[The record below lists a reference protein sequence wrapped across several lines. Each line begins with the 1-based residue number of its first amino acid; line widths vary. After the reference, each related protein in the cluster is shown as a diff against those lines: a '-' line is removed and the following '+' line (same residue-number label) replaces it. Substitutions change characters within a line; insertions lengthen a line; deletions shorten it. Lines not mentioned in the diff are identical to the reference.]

1 VPDNERAGIVAV
13 NLIALEMASK
23 QGGEVT
29 FAVEYNGTTIEL
41 PLKLL
46 NFKEL
51 TAMAGGNGVN
61 SFLLIAIDKGA
72 NNKTSALTTSL
83 NSSKAQVIEG
93 PANFETFIVNGATMV
108 PVNSFSGYVS
118 RTFKTYANVDASQ
131 SAVVWLDTITGTLS
145 YVPTTFKTENGV
157 TRATFKRKG
166 NSAYALVR
174 NAHSFSDLGK
184 HWAAETVQM
193 MARKFIVEGRSVT
206 KFEPDKA
213 ITRGEFATYIAKGLG
228 LTGDRAAAAKFSDV
242 NKDTVMG
249 AYIGAASAAGIVNGV
264 SASTFKPNDVITRQD
279 MATMMMRAAKAA
291 GVDLTLPKSVD
302 SYLQDFSDRSKVGSY
317 AKTSVAQ
324 AIYLGIINGKT
335 PTTISPTTNASRA
348 EGTVMIQR
356 LLEKAQFL
364 TP

>member
-1 VPDNERAGIVAV
+1 
-13 NLIALEMASK
+13 
-23 QGGEVT
+23 
-29 FAVEYNGTTIEL
+29 
-41 PLKLL
+41 
-46 NFKEL
+46 
-51 TAMAGGNGVN
+51 
-61 SFLLIAIDKGA
+61 
-72 NNKTSALTTSL
+72 
-83 NSSKAQVIEG
+83 
-93 PANFETFIVNGATMV
+93 
-108 PVNSFSGYVS
+108 
-118 RTFKTYANVDASQ
+118 
-131 SAVVWLDTITGTLS
+131 
-145 YVPTTFKTENGV
+145 
-157 TRATFKRKG
+157 
-166 NSAYALVR
+166 
-174 NAHSFSDLGK
+174 
-184 HWAAETVQM
+184 
-193 MARKFIVEGRSVT
+193 
-206 KFEPDKA
+206 
-213 ITRGEFATYIAKGLG
+213 
-228 LTGDRAAAAKFSDV
+228 AAAAKFSDV